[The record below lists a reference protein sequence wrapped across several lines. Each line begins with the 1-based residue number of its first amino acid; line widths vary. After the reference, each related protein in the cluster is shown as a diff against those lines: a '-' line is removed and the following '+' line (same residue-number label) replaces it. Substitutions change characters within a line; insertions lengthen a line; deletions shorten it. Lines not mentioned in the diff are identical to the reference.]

1 MTVASAPER
10 VLSTLNADGSRF
22 KIYPKTARGRYHR
35 ARAVV
40 GYALIALFV
49 LLPYLSIG
57 DKPVILLDLIHREFT
72 FFGATFRP
80 ADGFILM
87 LFGLTV
93 VLTVFLVTALFGR
106 VWCGWGCPQTVY
118 MEWVFRPIE
127 RLFEGSPA
135 DSRKLD
141 QRRGVPW
148 RRVGKWAVYAVLA
161 FLLAHTFLSY
171 FVSATTV
178 WDWVHGSPGD
188 HPVGF
193 GVVVGVTGLMFFD
206 FAYFREQ
213 TCIIAC
219 PYGRLQSVMLDK
231 QSLIIGYDEK
241 RGEPRGKA
249 KGGKKTSLPVVG
261 EAPAA
266 RTVGDCVDCNACVAT
281 CPTGIDIRK
290 GLQMECIGCAQC
302 IDACDS
308 IMDKLG
314 RAPGLIRYTSK
325 AQLGGAPRKL
335 LRPRTMIYPVLLG
348 LVFVLFLG
356 QLRGRTEAD
365 VWLLRQE
372 GAPFTVAASGT
383 VSTPIRL
390 KIENRSKQKRT
401 YTVAVRDI
409 PAAKIVVPRSSY
421 ELAPGKPTVLPI
433 FIESPPGSF
442 VHGQRAATVEVSDDH
457 GWKRSLAVTVLGPE
471 GHHGDDRG
479 EDHGDDHRDDRGD
492 DHRDDHGDRTGPA
505 TEPPPGNSR

>member
-1 MTVASAPER
+1 MSAATAPER
-10 VLSTLNADGSRF
+10 VLSTLNTDGSRF

-35 ARAVV
+35 ARAIV

-49 LLPYLSIG
+49 LLPYLYLG
-57 DKPVILLDLIHREFT
+57 GKPIILLDLIHREFT

-93 VLTVFLVTALFGR
+93 VLTVFLVTALAGR

-127 RLFEGSPA
+127 RLFEGTPA

-141 QRRGVPW
+141 QRHGLSW
-148 RRVGKWAVYAVLA
+148 RRFAKWGVYLVLA
-161 FLLAHTFLSY
+161 FALAHTFLSY

-178 WDWVHGSPGD
+178 RHWVLGSPAA

-193 GVVVGVTGLMFFD
+193 TVVLAVTALMFFD

-219 PYGRLQSVMLDK
+219 PYGRLQSVLLDK

-249 KGGKKTSLPVVG
+249 KGGKKQRQSLPIVG
-261 EAPAA
+261 DAPAAA
-266 RTVGDCVDCNACVAT
+266 RTVGDCVDCGACVTT

-308 IMDKLG
+308 IMTKLG

-325 AQLGGAPRKL
+325 AQLAGAARKL

-356 QLRGRTEAD
+356 QLRHRTEAD
-365 VWLLRQE
+365 VWVLRQE
-372 GAPFTVAASGT
+372 GAPFTMAADGT
-383 VSTPIRL
+383 VSTPVRL
-390 KIENRSKQKRT
+390 KLENRSKEKRT
-401 YTVAVRDI
+401 YTITVHDV
-409 PAAKIVVPRSSY
+409 PEAKIVMPRSSY

-433 FIESPPGSF
+433 FIESPADSF
-442 VHGQRAATVEVSDDH
+442 RHGAREASVEVSDDK
-457 GWKRSLAVTVLGPE
+457 GWKTRLAITVLGPE
-471 GHHGDDRG
+471 GHHGDEHG
-479 EDHGDDHRDDRGD
+479 EDKGEHHG
-492 DHRDDHGDRTGPA
+492 DDHGDRPA
-505 TEPPPGNSR
+505 NEPSPGDHR